1 MKTDEIKFWED
12 LSVPVEDIREMIN
25 ASVRPTTKL
34 LNRLNKY
41 SGWLEI
47 LNAHYDTSYS
57 ELKLIIRHLATH
69 RKAEFARLFC
79 LIIFALQVDRIS
91 IKNRI
96 PNDIL
101 EKYKT
106 KLEDNSVSYES
117 ILFLLLK
124 NKPQTLKGVF
134 YDSIINRSPTR
145 TFICEP
151 TIDVTEK
158 LQNVSENDIQE
169 FFKKLR
175 EDGII
180 RREVKLWWFETN
192 NSKTKI
198 FVRLESRNRNP
209 IHQVAKNLFL
219 KTAGIKGM
227 VLSEKGNR
235 LDIVSSRDT
244 QAVTKW
250 MELLIEHISK
260 KSVTFSRIVQEFET
274 SEISDFLTRLKNG
287 EIAEMRLLGI
297 ERRNAPVVN
306 SPTIR
311 LESSNMEPIT
321 ESLKEL
327 ESSHNLNLIS
337 EMKDILGITVGIGDI
352 TYRLN
357 TLTNKDEKI
366 ILNFENRNMSEDKK
380 DAVISTLIT
389 AIRK

>member
-158 LQNVSENDIQE
+158 LQNISENDIQE

-198 FVRLESRNRNP
+198 FMRLESRNRNP
-209 IHQVAKNLFL
+209 IHQVTKNLFL